1 MPWLVARS
9 GTGEVVAEDTVD
21 VERVVE
27 VLCRWLK
34 VLSRDA
40 VLSIDEVPLTEA
52 DKERLRRS
60 GAAPAP
66 APAPAE
72 LQHIRSYFDTMHVV
86 FENVRQAEWESL
98 RRVQSFSREMADE
111 MVRQRDLMHRCLKD
125 VDAVDR
131 SVTATGATNQIQGG
145 MRAIAE
151 QERGG
156 MTVEDLL
163 HGFSKF
169 LRGLKG

>member
-1 MPWLVARS
+1 MPRLVARS

-21 VERVVE
+21 VDRVVE

-40 VLSIDEVPLTEA
+40 VLCIDEVPLTEA

-60 GAAPAP
+60 VAS
-66 APAPAE
+66 PAPAE
-72 LQHIRSYFDTMHVV
+72 MQHIRGYFDTMHIV

-98 RRVQSFSREMADE
+98 RKVQSFSREMADE

-131 SVTATGATNQIQGG
+131 SITATGATNQIQDG

-151 QERGG
+151 HDRGG

>member
-1 MPWLVARS
+1 MPVLVARS
-9 GTGEVVAEDTVD
+9 RAGDVVAEDTVD
-21 VERVVE
+21 AEMVVE
-27 VLCRWLK
+27 VLRRWLR

-40 VLSIDEVPLTEA
+40 VIYIDEAPLTEA

-60 GAAPAP
+60 VAS
-66 APAPAE
+66 PAPAE
-72 LQHIRSYFDTMHVV
+72 LQQIRGYFETMHAV
-86 FENVRQAEWESL
+86 FEDVRRAEWDSL
-98 RRVQSFSREMADE
+98 RTVQSISKEMADE
-111 MVRQRDLMHRCLKD
+111 WVRQRDLMHRCLKD

-131 SVTATGATNQIQGG
+131 SVTATGATHQIQGG

>member
-1 MPWLVARS
+1 MPVLVARS
-9 GTGEVVAEDTVD
+9 RAGDVVAEDTVD
-21 VERVVE
+21 AEMVVD
-27 VLCRWLK
+27 VLRRWLR

-40 VLSIDEVPLTEA
+40 VIYIDEAPLTEA

-60 GAAPAP
+60 VAS
-66 APAPAE
+66 PAPAE
-72 LQHIRSYFDTMHVV
+72 LQQLRSYFETMHAV
-86 FENVRQAEWESL
+86 FEDVRRAEWDSL
-98 RRVQSFSREMADE
+98 RTVQSISKEMADE
-111 MVRQRDLMHRCLKD
+111 WVRQRDLMHRCLKD

-131 SVTATGATNQIQGG
+131 SVTATGVTNQIHGG

-163 HGFSKF
+163 HGFSKL

>member
-1 MPWLVARS
+1 MPVLVARS
-9 GTGEVVAEDTVD
+9 RAGDVVAEDTVD
-21 VERVVE
+21 AEMVVD
-27 VLCRWLK
+27 VLRRWLR

-40 VLSIDEVPLTEA
+40 VIYIDEAPLTEA

-60 GAAPAP
+60 VAS
-66 APAPAE
+66 PAPAE
-72 LQHIRSYFDTMHVV
+72 LQQLRSYFETMHAV
-86 FENVRQAEWESL
+86 FEDVRRAEWDSL
-98 RRVQSFSREMADE
+98 RTVQSISKEMADE
-111 MVRQRDLMHRCLKD
+111 WVRQRDLMHRCLKD

-131 SVTATGATNQIQGG
+131 SVTATGATNQIHGG

-163 HGFSKF
+163 HGFSKL

>member
-1 MPWLVARS
+1 MPVLVARS
-9 GTGEVVAEDTVD
+9 RAGDVVAEDTVD
-21 VERVVE
+21 AEMVVE
-27 VLCRWLK
+27 VLRRWLL
-34 VLSRDA
+34 VLRRDA
-40 VLSIDEVPLTEA
+40 VICIDEAPLTEA

-60 GAAPAP
+60 VAS
-66 APAPAE
+66 PAPAE
-72 LQHIRSYFDTMHVV
+72 LLQLRSYFETMHAV
-86 FENVRQAEWESL
+86 FEDVRRAEWDSL
-98 RRVQSFSREMADE
+98 RTVQSISKEMADE
-111 MVRQRDLMHRCLKD
+111 WVRQRDLMHRCLKD

-131 SVTATGATNQIQGG
+131 SVTATGATHQIHGG

>member
-1 MPWLVARS
+1 MPVLVARS
-9 GTGEVVAEDTVD
+9 RAGDVVAEDTVD
-21 VERVVE
+21 AEMVVD
-27 VLCRWLK
+27 VLRRWLR

-40 VLSIDEVPLTEA
+40 VIYIDEAPLTEA

-60 GAAPAP
+60 VAS
-66 APAPAE
+66 PAPAE
-72 LQHIRSYFDTMHVV
+72 LQQLRSYFETMHAV
-86 FENVRQAEWESL
+86 FEDVRRAEWDSL
-98 RRVQSFSREMADE
+98 RTVQSISKEMADE
-111 MVRQRDLMHRCLKD
+111 WVRQRDLMHRCLKD

-131 SVTATGATNQIQGG
+131 SVTATGATNQIHGG

>member
-1 MPWLVARS
+1 MPQLVAKS
-9 GTGEVVAEDTVD
+9 GAGEVVAEDTVD
-21 VERVVE
+21 VELVVE
-27 VLCRWLK
+27 VLCRWFK
-34 VLSRDA
+34 VLSPDA
-40 VLSIDEVPLTEA
+40 VICIDEVPLTGA
-52 DKERLRRS
+52 DRERLLRS
-60 GAAPAP
+60 VASPAP
-66 APAPAE
+66 AS

-86 FENVRQAEWESL
+86 FENVRQAEWDSL

-163 HGFSKF
+163 HGASKL

>member
-1 MPWLVARS
+1 MPRLMARS
-9 GTGEVVAEDTVD
+9 RAGDVVAEDTVD
-21 VERVVE
+21 ADRVVE
-27 VLCRWLK
+27 VLRGWIQ

-40 VLSIDEVPLTEA
+40 VISIDEVPLTDA
-52 DKERLRRS
+52 DKERLRRAVAS
-60 GAAPAP
+60 
-66 APAPAE
+66 PAPAE
-72 LQHIRSYFDTMHVV
+72 LLHIRSYFDAMHIV

-98 RRVQSFSREMADE
+98 RKVQSFSREMADE

-145 MRAIAE
+145 MRAIADR
-151 QERGG
+151 ERGG
-156 MTVEDLL
+156 LTVEDLL
-163 HGFSKF
+163 HGVSKF

>member
-1 MPWLVARS
+1 MPRLMARS
-9 GTGEVVAEDTVD
+9 RAGDVVAEDTVD
-21 VERVVE
+21 AERVVE

-40 VLSIDEVPLTEA
+40 VLCIDEVPLTEA

-60 GAAPAP
+60 VASP

>member
-1 MPWLVARS
+1 MPVLVARS
-9 GTGEVVAEDTVD
+9 RAGDVVAEDTVD
-21 VERVVE
+21 AEMVVD
-27 VLCRWLK
+27 VLRRWLR

-40 VLSIDEVPLTEA
+40 VIYIDEAPLTEA

-60 GAAPAP
+60 VAS
-66 APAPAE
+66 PAPAE
-72 LQHIRSYFDTMHVV
+72 LQQIRGYFETMHAV
-86 FENVRQAEWESL
+86 FEDVRRAEWDSL
-98 RRVQSFSREMADE
+98 RTVQSISKEMADE
-111 MVRQRDLMHRCLKD
+111 WVRQRDLMHRCLKD

-131 SVTATGATNQIQGG
+131 SVTATGATHQIQGG

>member
-1 MPWLVARS
+1 MPVLVARS
-9 GTGEVVAEDTVD
+9 RAGDVVAEDTVD
-21 VERVVE
+21 AEMVVE
-27 VLCRWLK
+27 VLRRWLR

-40 VLSIDEVPLTEA
+40 VIYIDEAPLTEA

-60 GAAPAP
+60 VAS
-66 APAPAE
+66 PAPAE
-72 LQHIRSYFDTMHVV
+72 LQQIRGYFETMHAV
-86 FENVRQAEWESL
+86 FEDVRRAEWDSL
-98 RRVQSFSREMADE
+98 RTVQSISKEMADE
-111 MVRQRDLMHRCLKD
+111 WVRQRDLMHRCLKD

-131 SVTATGATNQIQGG
+131 SVTATGATHQIQGG

-156 MTVEDLL
+156 MNVEDLL

-169 LRGLKG
+169 LKGLKG

>member
-1 MPWLVARS
+1 MPVLVARS
-9 GTGEVVAEDTVD
+9 RAGDVVAEDTVD
-21 VERVVE
+21 AEMVVE
-27 VLCRWLK
+27 VLRRWLR

-40 VLSIDEVPLTEA
+40 AIYIDDAPLTDA

-60 GAAPAP
+60 VAS
-66 APAPAE
+66 PAPAE
-72 LQHIRSYFDTMHVV
+72 LQQLRSYFETMHAV
-86 FENVRQAEWESL
+86 FEDVRRAEWDSL
-98 RRVQSFSREMADE
+98 RTVQSISKEMADE
-111 MVRQRDLMHRCLKD
+111 WVRQRDLMHRCLKD

-131 SVTATGATNQIQGG
+131 SVTATGATHQIQGG

-163 HGFSKF
+163 HGFSKL
-169 LRGLKG
+169 LRSLKG

>member
-1 MPWLVARS
+1 MPVLVARS
-9 GTGEVVAEDTVD
+9 RAGDVVAEDTVD
-21 VERVVE
+21 AEMVVD
-27 VLCRWLK
+27 VLRRWLR

-40 VLSIDEVPLTEA
+40 VIYIDEAPLTEA

-60 GAAPAP
+60 VAS
-66 APAPAE
+66 PAPAE
-72 LQHIRSYFDTMHVV
+72 LQQLRSYFETMHAV
-86 FENVRQAEWESL
+86 FEDVRRAEWDSL
-98 RRVQSFSREMADE
+98 RTVQSISKEMADE
-111 MVRQRDLMHRCLKD
+111 WVRQRDLMHRCLKD

-131 SVTATGATNQIQGG
+131 SVTATGATNKIQDG

-151 QERGG
+151 HERGG

>member
-1 MPWLVARS
+1 MPRLVARS

-66 APAPAE
+66 APVE

-131 SVTATGATNQIQGG
+131 SVTATGATNKIQDG

-151 QERGG
+151 HERGG

>member
-1 MPWLVARS
+1 MPVLVARS
-9 GTGEVVAEDTVD
+9 RAGDVVAEDTVD
-21 VERVVE
+21 AEMVVE
-27 VLCRWLK
+27 VLRRWLW

-40 VLSIDEVPLTEA
+40 VIYIDEAPLTEA

-60 GAAPAP
+60 VAL
-66 APAPAE
+66 PAPAE
-72 LQHIRSYFDTMHVV
+72 LQQLRSYFETMHAV
-86 FENVRQAEWESL
+86 FEDVRRAEWDSL
-98 RRVQSFSREMADE
+98 RTVQSISKEMADE
-111 MVRQRDLMHRCLKD
+111 WVRQRDLMHRCLKD

-131 SVTATGATNQIQGG
+131 SVTATGATNQIHGG

-163 HGFSKF
+163 HGFSKL

>member
-1 MPWLVARS
+1 MPVLVAKSRA
-9 GTGEVVAEDTVD
+9 GDVVAEDSVD
-21 VERVVE
+21 AEMVVE
-27 VLCRWLK
+27 VLRRWLG

-40 VLSIDEVPLTEA
+40 IIYIDEAPLTEA

-60 GAAPAP
+60 AAS
-66 APAPAE
+66 PAPAE
-72 LQHIRSYFDTMHVV
+72 LRQLRSYFEMMHAV
-86 FENVRQAEWESL
+86 FEDVRRAEWDSL
-98 RRVQSFSREMADE
+98 RTVQSISKEMADE
-111 MVRQRDLMHRCLKD
+111 WVRQRDLMHRCLKD

-131 SVTATGATNQIQGG
+131 SLAATGATNQIQGG

-163 HGFSKF
+163 HGFSKL

>member
-1 MPWLVARS
+1 MPVLVARS
-9 GTGEVVAEDTVD
+9 RAGDVVAEDTVD
-21 VERVVE
+21 AEMVVE
-27 VLCRWLK
+27 VLRRWLR

-40 VLSIDEVPLTEA
+40 VIYIDEAPLTEA

-60 GAAPAP
+60 VAS
-66 APAPAE
+66 PAPAE
-72 LQHIRSYFDTMHVV
+72 LQQLRSYFETMHAV
-86 FENVRQAEWESL
+86 FEDVRRAEWDSL
-98 RRVQSFSREMADE
+98 RTVQSISKEMADE
-111 MVRQRDLMHRCLKD
+111 WVRQRDLMHRCLKD

-131 SVTATGATNQIQGG
+131 SLAATGATNQIQGG

-163 HGFSKF
+163 HGFSKL
-169 LRGLKG
+169 LRSLKG

>member
-1 MPWLVARS
+1 MPVLVARS
-9 GTGEVVAEDTVD
+9 RAGDVVAEDTVD
-21 VERVVE
+21 AEMVVD
-27 VLCRWLK
+27 VLRRWLR

-40 VLSIDEVPLTEA
+40 VIYIDEAPLTEA

-60 GAAPAP
+60 VAS
-66 APAPAE
+66 PAPAE
-72 LQHIRSYFDTMHVV
+72 LQQLRSYFETMHAV
-86 FENVRQAEWESL
+86 FEDVRRAEWDSL
-98 RRVQSFSREMADE
+98 RTVQSISKEMADE
-111 MVRQRDLMHRCLKD
+111 WVRQRDLMHRCLKD

-131 SVTATGATNQIQGG
+131 SLAATGATNQIQGG

-163 HGFSKF
+163 HGFSKL
-169 LRGLKG
+169 LRSLKG

>member
-1 MPWLVARS
+1 MPRLVARS

-21 VERVVE
+21 VDRVVE

-40 VLSIDEVPLTEA
+40 VLYIDEVPLTEA

-60 GAAPAP
+60 VVS
-66 APAPAE
+66 PAPAE
-72 LQHIRSYFDTMHVV
+72 LQHIRSYFDTMHIV

>member
-1 MPWLVARS
+1 MPVLVARS
-9 GTGEVVAEDTVD
+9 RAGDVVAEDTVD
-21 VERVVE
+21 AEMVVD
-27 VLCRWLK
+27 VLRRWLR

-40 VLSIDEVPLTEA
+40 VIYIDEAPLTEA

-60 GAAPAP
+60 VAS
-66 APAPAE
+66 PAPAE
-72 LQHIRSYFDTMHVV
+72 LQQLRSYFETMHAV
-86 FENVRQAEWESL
+86 FEDVRRAEWDSL
-98 RRVQSFSREMADE
+98 RTVQSISKEMADE
-111 MVRQRDLMHRCLKD
+111 WVRQRDLMHRCLKD

-131 SVTATGATNQIQGG
+131 SVTATGATHQIHGG

>member
-1 MPWLVARS
+1 MPVLVARS
-9 GTGEVVAEDTVD
+9 RAGDVVAEDTVD
-21 VERVVE
+21 AEMVVD
-27 VLCRWLK
+27 VLRRWLR

-40 VLSIDEVPLTEA
+40 VIYIDEAPLTEA

-60 GAAPAP
+60 VAS
-66 APAPAE
+66 PAPAE
-72 LQHIRSYFDTMHVV
+72 LQQLRSYFETMHAV
-86 FENVRQAEWESL
+86 FEDVRRAEWDSL
-98 RRVQSFSREMADE
+98 RTVQSISKEMADE
-111 MVRQRDLMHRCLKD
+111 WVRQRDLMHRCLKD

-131 SVTATGATNQIQGG
+131 SVTATGATHQIQGG

>member
-1 MPWLVARS
+1 MPVLVARS
-9 GTGEVVAEDTVD
+9 RAGDVVAEDTVD
-21 VERVVE
+21 AEMVVE
-27 VLCRWLK
+27 VLRGWFQ
-34 VLSRDA
+34 VLSRDT
-40 VLSIDEVPLTEA
+40 VIYIDEAPLTEA

-60 GAAPAP
+60 VASPAP
-66 APAPAE
+66 AS
-72 LQHIRSYFDTMHVV
+72 LQQIRGYFETMHAV
-86 FENVRQAEWESL
+86 FEDVRRAEWDSL
-98 RRVQSFSREMADE
+98 RTVQSISKEMADE
-111 MVRQRDLMHRCLKD
+111 WVRQRDLMHRCLKD

>member
-1 MPWLVARS
+1 MPRLVARS
-9 GTGEVVAEDTVD
+9 RTGDVVAEDTVD

-27 VLCRWLK
+27 VLCRWIK

-40 VLSIDEVPLTEA
+40 VISIDEVPLTEA

-60 GAAPAP
+60 VASPAP
-66 APAPAE
+66 APVE
-72 LQHIRSYFDTMHVV
+72 LQHIRSYFDVMHIV

-98 RRVQSFSREMADE
+98 RRVQSFSREMADD

-131 SVTATGATNQIQGG
+131 SITATGATNQIQGG

-151 QERGG
+151 HERGG

-163 HGFSKF
+163 HGVSKF

>member
-1 MPWLVARS
+1 MPRLVARS

-21 VERVVE
+21 VDRVVE

-40 VLSIDEVPLTEA
+40 VLCIDEVPLTEA

-60 GAAPAP
+60 VASPAP
-66 APAPAE
+66 ME
-72 LQHIRSYFDTMHVV
+72 LQHIRSYFDTMHLV